1 MDERP
6 PAPSEAGTDQPGAA
20 ASPPVGAGLRAETP
34 AAAGPGAGAVPA
46 GGLPD
51 QTADDGAGT
60 GTLGGDPGDRP
71 AGAGSA
77 AAAGEDAPTAAGED
91 DRPAELGTGPEAVG
105 AAGEDAPTEVIR
117 DDRPAGRGAEDA
129 PTAAGGATA
138 AGVGSGPAGP
148 GGPPPPLGPPLGA
161 YPPGS
166 AGFPPGPP
174 PAGERRLRRST
185 QRKVVAGVAGGL
197 GEYTGIDPVLFRVL
211 FAVLTLFGGTGVL
224 LYVVGWL
231 FLPADDQP
239 ASPAE
244 ALIGRGRDGS
254 SRARDAATAAVLV
267 LIGLFL
273 AGVLA
278 RGDAGDVVL
287 LLVVAGGAYFVGRNL
302 TERREGGPPPP
313 APAPPPPVA
322 YQAFEPAYPQ
332 AATAVVTPP
341 APAPVRHRPRRVPS
355 ILGAVTV
362 SVLLVVLGITAA
374 LDAGDAVQPAPED
387 YLALTVGVLGLGLVV
402 GAWYGRARGLIWLGL
417 PLVLALVVIGSSG
430 ISLEG
435 GAGDRRYAP
444 QRAAQIEEEYRVGV
458 GNLRLDLTDVDF
470 TEQLV
475 RTKLSA
481 GVGNVEVLLP
491 PDVDVSIDARA
502 GLGEVNVLGRTEN
515 GTAATRSVVDHGSS
529 GDGSI
534 DLVLDLDVN
543 IGQVEVD
550 RA

>member
-1 MDERP
+1 M
-6 PAPSEAGTDQPGAA
+6 
-20 ASPPVGAGLRAETP
+20 
-34 AAAGPGAGAVPA
+34 
-46 GGLPD
+46 
-51 QTADDGAGT
+51 
-60 GTLGGDPGDRP
+60 
-71 AGAGSA
+71 
-77 AAAGEDAPTAAGED
+77 
-91 DRPAELGTGPEAVG
+91 
-105 AAGEDAPTEVIR
+105 
-117 DDRPAGRGAEDA
+117 
-129 PTAAGGATA
+129 
-138 AGVGSGPAGP
+138 
-148 GGPPPPLGPPLGA
+148 
-161 YPPGS
+161 
-166 AGFPPGPP
+166 
-174 PAGERRLRRST
+174 
-185 QRKVVAGVAGGL
+185 AGGL

-244 ALIGRGRDGS
+244 VLIGRGRGGS
-254 SRARDAATAAVLV
+254 GRARDAATAAVLV

-287 LLVVAGGAYFVGRNL
+287 LLVVVGGAYFVGRNL

-313 APAPPPPVA
+313 VPAPPPLVA

-332 AATAVVTPP
+332 ASTAVVAPP
-341 APAPVRHRPRRVPS
+341 APAPAPEPVRPRPRRERS

-430 ISLEG
+430 VSLEG

-444 QRAAQIEEEYRVGV
+444 QRAAQIQDEYRVGV
-458 GNLRLDLTDVDF
+458 GNLRLDLTGVDF

-475 RTKLSA
+475 HTKLSA